1 MLLDTKEEGPDIEVV
16 ALCINLSSNKRCA
29 QLICE
34 NNGLRFLM
42 KRAFKY
48 KDGLVMKM
56 IRNISMHD
64 GPSKTMFIVSLLVVN
79 LLIEFTQCNI
89 YCLLQCII
97 YWLLQEKAQNLP
109 VCKSQPSIVSPSPL
123 LLL

>member
-1 MLLDTKEEGPDIEVV
+1 MMKMLLDTKEEGPDLEVV
-16 ALCINLSSNKRCA
+16 ALCINLASNKRCA

-64 GPSKTMFIVSLLVVN
+64 GPTKTMFIVSG
-79 LLIEFTQCNI
+79 IS
-89 YCLLQCII
+89 II
-97 YWLLQEKAQNLP
+97 T
-109 VCKSQPSIVSPSPL
+109 
-123 LLL
+123 